1 MIEAHL
7 ARHLL
12 LVDAQVTAAI
22 MIEKLLMF
30 DLNNRNIPLCHKNKT
45 DNIKIMIET
54 CRSTREIT

>member
-1 MIEAHL
+1 MIEARL

-45 DNIKIMIET
+45 DNIKN
-54 CRSTREIT
+54 SD